1 MSMDMGKAKCYNHNN
16 EIMESIDK
24 ERIPMKTKIRTAN
37 EEIHGWAFPLIF
49 IRVYA
54 VFFIYQMITNG
65 FSETLVFLLVLGLL
79 FPIQY
84 LKVIRRSFKFR
95 QLHEHFVKE
104 YKPERGRIYKI
115 TKELP
120 KEGQENK
127 IHYYLHIEI
136 LNSHGQLVR
145 KVKSEAYYKPIHK
158 YLASPEVDI
167 YYDKQNNYFVVDG
180 FQLKENENEP
190 DIALESSNVYDEM
203 VLPKRQYTLAEK
215 IIWIGG
221 SILIT
226 VQLILYFIWK

>member
-16 EIMESIDK
+16 YTETLDR
-24 ERIPMKTKIRTAN
+24 ERNPMKTKIRTAN
-37 EEIHGWAFPLIF
+37 EEIHGWVFPLIF
-49 IRVYA
+49 ISVYA
-54 VFFIYQMITNG
+54 GFFIYQMITNG
-65 FSETLVFLLVLGLL
+65 FSETLMFLLILGLL

-104 YKPERGRIYKI
+104 YTPQRGRIYNI

-136 LNSHGQLVR
+136 LNSHGNLVR
-145 KVKSEAYYKPIHK
+145 KVKSEAYYKPLYK
-158 YLASPEVDI
+158 YLASPEVDV
-167 YYDKQNNYFVVDG
+167 YYDNQNKYFVVDG
-180 FQLKENENEP
+180 FQLKENEDEP
-190 DIALESSNVYDEM
+190 DIALESSDVYDEM

-221 SILIT
+221 SIIIA
-226 VQLILYFIWK
+226 VQLILYFAWK